1 MGESALRNFAAGLIG
16 ACASLTAQCASAEI
30 VDIGAGGFSLRENA
44 HVSAPPDKVYAALT
58 EPGRWW
64 SSQHTFS
71 GDAANMHLDAK
82 AGGCWCE
89 SLPHG
94 GSVLHL
100 TVVNVVPGKLLRLR
114 GGLGPFQSIA
124 VDGVLTWSLSPSG
137 DGTDVVLSNS
147 QAGYLKGGFDAIAHG
162 ADGVL
167 GEQIG
172 RLKLYVETGSPE
184 SPHKDGNAP

>member
-1 MGESALRNFAAGLIG
+1 MNSAVRNFATAFIVALAGV
-16 ACASLTAQCASAEI
+16 SAQCASAEI
-30 VDIGAGGFSLRENA
+30 ADIGAGGFSLRESV
-44 HVSAPPDKVYAALT
+44 HVSAPPDRVYAALI

-71 GDAANMHLDAK
+71 GDAANMRLDAK

-89 SLPHG
+89 ALPHG

-100 TVVNVVPGKLLRLR
+100 TVVNVVPGKMLRLR
-114 GGLGPFQSIA
+114 GGLGPFQSTA
-124 VDGVLTWSLSPSG
+124 VEGVLTWTLAPSG
-137 DGTDVVLSNS
+137 DGTDVVLVNS
-147 QAGYLKGGFDAIAHG
+147 QAGYFKGGFDAIAHG

-172 RLKLYVETGSPE
+172 RLKLYVESGSPE
-184 SPHKDGNAP
+184 APHKEGTAP